1 MQSMGATVI
10 LELINFTK
18 MTNKLST
25 QRLNDSAAMRW
36 GALGVVAFTM
46 MAAYFVNDVMAPMK
60 GLLESGM
67 GWSSSDYGYYTGGYS
82 FLNVFLL
89 MLIWGGFILDKFGV
103 RFTGK
108 LATILMVAGTALQYY
123 GLTAL
128 VGNPTEI
135 FGYSLSVNVAF
146 IGYAIFGV
154 GAEVAGITVT
164 KVIAKWFKGKE
175 MATAMGVQV
184 ALARI
189 GSQAAYALALPI
201 ASRLGITTPLL
212 IGILLLMGG
221 TLAFFIFSMWDKKL
235 DTQIADESNGEE
247 NEEKFSFKDVVS
259 VLSNQGFW
267 LIAALCVLFY
277 SCVFPFQKFATELMI
292 LKYGVNADWA
302 GFIAGSPALGAL
314 ILTPIFG
321 SFIDKRG
328 KAASIMA
335 LGAAMLIF
343 VHCVYAIPSIHSAW
357 VAVVLMLILGVAF
370 SLVPSA
376 MWPSVAKIFPAHQ
389 LGTAYALIF
398 FIQNIG
404 LWGIPTLIGAVL
416 QKYCI
421 VETTAEGNVYDYT
434 LPMIIFAS
442 IATISLV
449 VAIALK
455 IVDKK
460 KGYNLE
466 KANIVK

>member
-1 MQSMGATVI
+1 M
-10 LELINFTK
+10 
-18 MTNKLST
+18 NKLLT
-25 QRLNDSAAMRW
+25 KRLNDSAAMRW

-46 MAAYFVNDVMAPMK
+46 MAAYFVNDVMAPMQ

-67 GWSSSDYGYYTGGYS
+67 GWSSDDFGFYTGGYS

-89 MLIWGGFILDKFGV
+89 MLIWGGFILDKFGI

-128 VGNPTEI
+128 VGNPTML
-135 FGYSLSVNVAF
+135 FGHSLSVSVAF

-189 GSQAAYALALPI
+189 GSQAAYSVALPM
-201 ASRLGITTPLL
+201 ASRMGITTPVLL
-212 IGILLLMGG
+212 GIVLLLGG
-221 TLAFFIFSMWDKKL
+221 LIAFFVFSIWDKKL
-235 DTQIADESNGEE
+235 DKQISDEPAASDD
-247 NEEKFSFKDVVS
+247 EEKFSFKDVVS
-259 VLSNQGFW
+259 VVKNPGFW
-267 LIAALCVLFY
+267 LIAVLCVLFY
-277 SCVFPFQKFATELMI
+277 SCVFPFQKFATALMI
-292 LKYGVNADWA
+292 QKYGVDADWA

-314 ILTPIFG
+314 VLTPIFG
-321 SFIDKRG
+321 GFIDKRG
-328 KAASIMA
+328 RAASIMA

-343 VHCVYAIPSIHSAW
+343 VHCIYAIPSIHSAW
-357 VAVVLMLILGVAF
+357 VAVCLMLILGIAF

-404 LWGIPTLIGAVL
+404 LWGIPTLIGTVL
-416 QKYCI
+416 NKYCI
-421 VETTAEGNVYDYT
+421 IGREGDSNIYDYT
-434 LPMIIFAS
+434 IPMIIFSS
-442 IATISLV
+442 IAVISLV
-449 VAIALK
+449 VAVALK
-455 IVDKK
+455 AADKK
-460 KGYNLE
+460 YGYNLE
-466 KANIVK
+466 KANIEK

>member
-1 MQSMGATVI
+1 M
-10 LELINFTK
+10 
-18 MTNKLST
+18 NKQIT
-25 QRLNDSAAMRW
+25 QRLNDSATMRW

-108 LATILMVAGTALQYY
+108 LSTILMVAGTALQYY
-123 GLTAL
+123 GLTVL
-128 VGNPTEI
+128 VDNPTMI

-201 ASRLGITTPLL
+201 ASRLGITTPVL
-212 IGILLLMGG
+212 IGILLLLGG
-221 TLAFFIFSMWDKKL
+221 MVAFFVFSVWDKKL
-235 DTQIADESNGEE
+235 DKQISDEPSSGDE
-247 NEEKFSFKDVVS
+247 EEKFSFKDVVS
-259 VLSNQGFW
+259 VVKNPGFW
-267 LIAALCVLFY
+267 LIAVLCVLFY

-321 SFIDKRG
+321 SYIDKRG
-328 KAASIMA
+328 KAASIMT
-335 LGAAMLIF
+335 LGAAMLIV
-343 VHCVYAIPSIHSAW
+343 VHAVYAIPSIHSAW
-357 VAVVLMLILGVAF
+357 VAVLLMLILGVAF

-376 MWPSVAKIFPAHQ
+376 MWPSVAKIFPSHQ

-404 LWGIPTLIGAVL
+404 LWGIPTLIGSVL
-416 QKYCI
+416 AKYCI
-421 VETTAEGNVYDYT
+421 VGSEEVVNEVTGAVESTNIYDYT
-434 LPMIIFAS
+434 LPMIIF
-442 IATISLV
+442 TC
-449 VAIALK
+449 IALLSLFVALALK
-455 IVDKK
+455 AIDKK
-460 KGYNLE
+460 NGYNLE
-466 KANIVK
+466 KANIEK

>member
-1 MQSMGATVI
+1 
-10 LELINFTK
+10 
-18 MTNKLST
+18 MTNQITK
-25 QRLNDSAAMRW
+25 RLNDSAAMRW
-36 GALGVVAFTM
+36 GALAVVSFTM

-128 VGNPTEI
+128 VDSSTVI

-164 KVIAKWFKGKE
+164 KIIAKWFKGKE

-184 ALARI
+184 ALARV

-201 ASRLGITTPLL
+201 ATRMGITTPVL
-212 IGILLLMGG
+212 IGIVLLLGG
-221 TLAFFIFSMWDKKL
+221 LIAFFVFAMWDKKL
-235 DTQIADESNGEE
+235 DGQIASEPKESET
-247 NEEKFSFKDVVS
+247 EEKFSFKDVVA
-259 VLSNQGFW
+259 VVKNQGFW
-267 LIAALCVLFY
+267 LIAILCVLFY

-292 LKYGVNADWA
+292 LKYGVSADWA

-314 ILTPIFG
+314 VLTPIFG
-321 SFIDKRG
+321 NFIDKRG
-328 KAASIMA
+328 HAASIMA

-343 VHCVYAIPSIHSAW
+343 VHCIYSIPSINSTW
-357 VAVVLMLILGVAF
+357 VAIALMIVLGVAF

-398 FIQNIG
+398 FTQNIG
-404 LWGIPTLIGAVL
+404 LWGIPTLIGSVL
-416 QKYCI
+416 EKYCI
-421 VETTAEGNVYDYT
+421 VGTNADGNIYDYT
-434 LPMIIFAS
+434 LPMMIFTG
-442 IATISLV
+442 IATTSLF

-455 IVDKK
+455 RADKK
-460 KGYNLE
+460 HGYNLE
-466 KANIVK
+466 KPNIVK

>member
-1 MQSMGATVI
+1 
-10 LELINFTK
+10 
-18 MTNKLST
+18 MTNQITK
-25 QRLNDSAAMRW
+25 RLNDSAAMRW

-60 GLLESGM
+60 SLLESGM

-128 VGNPTEI
+128 VGNPTMI

-189 GSQAAYALALPI
+189 GSQAAYALAIPI
-201 ASRLGITTPLL
+201 ATRLGLTMPVLIGIILL
-212 IGILLLMGG
+212 IGGLV
-221 TLAFFIFSMWDKKL
+221 AFFIFSVWDKKL
-235 DTQIADESNGEE
+235 DGQIASEATADED
-247 NEEKFSFKDVVS
+247 EEKFSFKDVVS
-259 VLSNQGFW
+259 VLKSQGFW
-267 LIAALCVLFY
+267 LIALLCVLFY
-277 SCVFPFQKFATELMI
+277 SCVFPFQKFATELMT
-292 LKYGVNADWA
+292 LKYGVSEDWA

-321 SFIDKRG
+321 SYIDKRG

-404 LWGIPTLIGAVL
+404 LWGIPTLIGFVL
-416 QKYCI
+416 DKFCI
-421 VETTAEGNVYDYT
+421 VGSNEVLNATTGVVDKVNIYDYT
-434 LPMIIFAS
+434 LPMIIFS
-442 IATISLV
+442 GIAVISLV
-449 VAIALK
+449 IAIALK
-455 IVDKK
+455 AVDKK

-466 KANIVK
+466 LPNIQK